1 MNNNAQRKEQLD
13 LGPWWRQPWPWLLMA
28 GPLVAMIGCAITM
41 TLAFKSFSDQP
52 IHDGGMKRGLVVEKQ
67 MTAPIEVKP
76 R

>member
-1 MNNNAQRKEQLD
+1 MNNSAHTKEQLD
-13 LGPWWRQPWPWLLMA
+13 RGPWWREPWPWLLMA

-52 IHDGGMKRGLVVEKQ
+52 IYDGGMKRGLVVEKQ
-67 MTAPIEVKP
+67 MTTPAEVKP

>member
-1 MNNNAQRKEQLD
+1 MNNNVQRKEELD

-28 GPLVAMIGCAITM
+28 GPLVAIIGCAITM

-52 IHDGGMKRGLVVEKQ
+52 IFDGGMKRGLVVEKQ